1 MMIENGQSVV
11 FSVDSRGVAVQM
23 DLTASRKLVEAHQD
37 AQSARIA
44 ADKARLASVLDAA
57 SIPDECGP
65 DIIAAP
71 GRGGFV
77 LQRLV
82 QLIPHGEDEF
92 VAAPTGYGHRSA
104 IRSADIFDRMQAQA
118 LRAKRPMPLTPGQVA
133 IGRRYRDLVEILEG
147 DGCKLS
153 NLHSSGGSADG
164 GNWMD
169 RRLELAAELDR
180 LQRRVGHGIALKI
193 RRIRPSMRAIREAGE
208 DPRGLFS
215 DLDIVHRVCVED
227 WSATD
232 VLRHFRWQLNSRNKK
247 AVAEALSAA
256 LMRMIDFRTKKGP

>member
-11 FSVDSRGVAVQM
+11 FSVDSRGVAAQM

-37 AQSARIA
+37 AQSARLA

-82 QLIPHGEDEF
+82 QLIPQGENEF

-104 IRSADIFDRMQAQA
+104 IRTADIFDRMQAQA

-153 NLHSSGGSADG
+153 NLHSSGGSSDG

-169 RRLELAAELDR
+169 HRLELAAELER
-180 LQRRVGHGIALKI
+180 LQRRVGRGIALKI
-193 RRIRPSMRAIREAGE
+193 RRIRPSLRAIREAGE

-256 LMRMIDFRTKKGP
+256 LMRMIGFRTKKGP